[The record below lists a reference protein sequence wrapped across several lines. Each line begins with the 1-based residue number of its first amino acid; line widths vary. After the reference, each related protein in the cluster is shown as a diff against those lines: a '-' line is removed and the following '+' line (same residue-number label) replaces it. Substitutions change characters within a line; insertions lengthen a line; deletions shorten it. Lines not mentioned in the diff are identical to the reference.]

1 MVDDQPIA
9 NFITKKLLEVE
20 GFNGEVRDFTDST
33 EAFEYLSNED
43 ESLIFLDLN
52 MPVMSGWDFLEEL
65 QKRNI
70 KHQVIILS
78 SSTSQFDIQKAKL
91 YPDVLQYVVKPMNKQ
106 KFLELAGNIDYLK
119 VS

>member
-1 MVDDQPIA
+1 
-9 NFITKKLLEVE
+9 
-20 GFNGEVRDFTDST
+20 
-33 EAFEYLSNED
+33 EYLSNED